1 MSCDLATEHTGSV
14 SRPIVR
20 RRRGL
25 STAIMDR
32 VVEEFPV
39 ALVFNGISHAVMM
52 ATPLDLEAFAVG
64 FALTE
69 GIVER
74 AADIYDLEVFMYAD
88 SAEVQLTIAQP
99 AFLQLLIGQE
109 FCGQMVYA

>member
-20 RRRGL
+20 RRRGV

-74 AADIYDLEVFMYAD
+74 VADIDELDHQNSWRIRRRRRFPRGVARR
-88 SAEVQLTIAQP
+88 STP
-99 AFLQLLIGQE
+99 ALACF
-109 FCGQMVYA
+109 

>member
-39 ALVFNGISHAVMM
+39 ALVFNG
-52 ATPLDLEAFAVG
+52 TPSNEQHERRIYAALDA
-64 FALTE
+64 
-69 GIVER
+69 
-74 AADIYDLEVFMYAD
+74 IYRDLGLA
-88 SAEVQLTIAQP
+88 P
-99 AFLQLLIGQE
+99 G
-109 FCGQMVYA
+109 

>member
-1 MSCDLATEHTGSV
+1 V
-14 SRPIVR
+14 
-20 RRRGL
+20 
-25 STAIMDR
+25 STAVTDR

-74 AADIYDLEVFMYAD
+74 AADIDDVGPPKQLAD
-88 SAEVQLTIAQP
+88 PAKTTFPPGRGPAVHAGAGMLLTDDTQLDVLLASQHRRSP
-99 AFLQLLIGQE
+99 AR
-109 FCGQMVYA
+109 CV